1 MKRAVYAG
9 SFDPITLGHLDVVER
24 GARLFDEVIVAIG
37 HNPAK
42 KRAIALD
49 VRLRVL
55 HESLAHLPNVRIDTF
70 QGLTVDY
77 CRRVDAHAILRGLRN
92 VVDFDFE
99 FPIAQANRDMAPEVD
114 TVFLLTEPTK
124 IFVSSSLI
132 KEIAA
137 AGGDAGR
144 YLPAPAWAALRE
156 ALAL

>member
-9 SFDPITLGHLDVVER
+9 SFDPITLGHVDIVER

-37 HNPAK
+37 HNAAK
-42 KRAIALD
+42 KRTLTLETL
-49 VRLRVL
+49 LRVL
-55 HESLAHLPNVRIDTF
+55 RESLAHLPNVRIDTF
-70 QGLTVDY
+70 EGLTVDY
-77 CRRVDAHAILRGLRN
+77 CRRVDAHTILRGLRS

-137 AGGDAGR
+137 FGGDAGR

-156 ALAL
+156 SLGL